1 MVDDF
6 PEPNDNDNIFDWLVI
21 VDTYFLNELN
31 DNYLIKFSEIYEY
44 YCEKRRMFLMD
55 LDRFY
60 YFNVGDDT
68 LYEKSCVAML
78 DEGLF
83 DWKAII
89 DYIPNLKEDL
99 KARKL
104 KPAYLPY
111 VSEVDTE
118 LVKTLREVSDKFE
131 KVEKEKPAIIEDEI
145 EEKEE
150 KTEKMYEKS
159 DYYNTDKNLKMDF
172 SFLTN
177 EVKFDNKND
186 FVLTNENIQ
195 DYKFG
200 EEVKFST
207 TWTKEDLLATYDSL
221 TQANK
226 RAKSKG
232 YENFSEWYDCAEN
245 LDDLAMTEDVFEFFD
260 TKPPSDLEK
269 NNKKFFDDN
278 LE

>member
-1 MVDDF
+1 MLDDF

-68 LYEKSCVAML
+68 LYERSCVAML

-131 KVEKEKPAIIEDEI
+131 KVEKEKPVLIEDEI

-172 SFLTN
+172 SFLAN

-186 FVLTNENIQ
+186 FVLTNDNIQ

-200 EEVKFST
+200 EEIKFST

-226 RAKSKG
+226 RAKLKG

-260 TKPPSDLEK
+260 TKPPSDFEK